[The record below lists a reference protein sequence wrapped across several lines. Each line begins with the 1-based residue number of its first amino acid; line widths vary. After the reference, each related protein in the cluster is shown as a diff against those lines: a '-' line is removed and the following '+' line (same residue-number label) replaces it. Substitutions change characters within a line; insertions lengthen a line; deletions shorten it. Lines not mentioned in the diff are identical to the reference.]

1 MEPIND
7 SELKAMVSRNIR
19 DLERWVKIWNCLHIT
34 LLFGAAI
41 LSTSAAVILQ
51 LKLGESDELQKNAAT
66 ILSASAALAGVIS
79 ASGGFE
85 KKCRICRST
94 LAQLRELEFDLGPKT
109 EADPF
114 RDRYKAI
121 WRAYESGIVGQDKP
135 LSDA

>member
-7 SELKAMVSRNIR
+7 SELKARVSRNIR
-19 DLERWVKIWNCLHIT
+19 DLERWVKIWNRLHIT

-79 ASGGFE
+79 ASGGFG
-85 KKCRICRST
+85 KKM
-94 LAQLRELEFDLGPKT
+94 PH
-109 EADPF
+109 
-114 RDRYKAI
+114 
-121 WRAYESGIVGQDKP
+121 
-135 LSDA
+135 LSVYSRPT